1 MGRGKATV
9 RKRDLRVARE
19 VAKPGDI
26 VEARPDGT
34 ITIITGKVGE
44 EDEANGASNP
54 WDGVLTDATEQKR
67 AS

>member
-34 ITIITGKVGE
+34 ITIITGEVGE

-54 WDGVLTDATEQKR
+54 WDRVLADATKQGR